1 MAWGG
6 VREGAGRPRRDID
19 GEPRKHYSIYCTA
32 TEIRLIREALK
43 KYRKRRGTT
52 NKAEGMEIH
61 ENE

>member
-32 TEIRLIREALK
+32 TEIKLIRDALK
-43 KYRKRRGTT
+43 RYRTRREKT
-52 NKAEGMEIH
+52 NEGMKLH

>member
-32 TEIRLIREALK
+32 TEIRLIRDALK
-43 KYRKRRGTT
+43 RYRTRREKT
-52 NKAEGMEIH
+52 NEGMKLH